1 MSQSQRFIIVVC
13 LSALALGACH
23 QKPTTPQA
31 SAAANAPPKPAL
43 SFDQG
48 LAQANAQQQPLIV
61 DFHAPWC
68 YSCYFMATNILT
80 GADWAAVEKQS
91 GVVEVEA
98 DSPDGAALM
107 QKYGI
112 KFLTSNLVLR
122 GDGNALGRSE
132 EHTSELLSLM
142 RNMYD

>member
-1 MSQSQRFIIVVC
+1 MYFFFFSSRRRHTRC
-13 LSALALGACH
+13 ALVTGVQTCALPICACH

-80 GADWAAVEKQS
+80 GVDWAAVEKKS
-91 GVVEVEA
+91 EVVEVDA
-98 DSPDGAALM
+98 DSPDGAALL
-107 QKYGI
+107 QKNG
-112 KFLTSNLVLR
+112 TNVLPR
-122 GDGNALGRSE
+122 YHENG
-132 EHTSELLSLM
+132 
-142 RNMYD
+142 

>member
-61 DFHAPWC
+61 DFHAP
-68 YSCYFMATNILT
+68 
-80 GADWAAVEKQS
+80 
-91 GVVEVEA
+91 
-98 DSPDGAALM
+98 
-107 QKYGI
+107 
-112 KFLTSNLVLR
+112 
-122 GDGNALGRSE
+122 RSE
-132 EHTSELLSLM
+132 EHTSELQSLM
-142 RNMYD
+142 RISYAVFCLKKKNTRHKAPTDQKK

>member
-1 MSQSQRFIIVVC
+1 MIRRPPRSTRTDTLFPYTTLFRSLFGATEGCSQTSAAGSVMSQSQRFIIVVC

-68 YSCYFMATNILT
+68 YSARKS
-80 GADWAAVEKQS
+80 VVS
-91 GVVEVEA
+91 GKSVYVRV
-98 DSPDGAALM
+98 
-107 QKYGI
+107 
-112 KFLTSNLVLR
+112 
-122 GDGNALGRSE
+122 ALGGPRINKKKN
-132 EHTSELLSLM
+132 T
-142 RNMYD
+142 RT

>member
-80 GADWAAVEKQS
+80 GADRTEERRVGKECVRTCRSRWS
-91 GVVEVEA
+91 T
-98 DSPDGAALM
+98 SP
-107 QKYGI
+107 
-112 KFLTSNLVLR
+112 
-122 GDGNALGRSE
+122 
-132 EHTSELLSLM
+132 
-142 RNMYD
+142 